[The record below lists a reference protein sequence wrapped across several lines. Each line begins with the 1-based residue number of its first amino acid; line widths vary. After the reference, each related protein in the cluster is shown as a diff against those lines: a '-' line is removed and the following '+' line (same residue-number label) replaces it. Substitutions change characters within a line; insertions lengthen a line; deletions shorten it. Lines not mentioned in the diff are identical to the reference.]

1 MNEQEEINEANADK
15 KWLTYREHISKR
27 FQMRSGKVLPPPP
40 RAATSPSLLICLVLA
55 ALDIGL
61 TACEG
66 FWATHWSD

>member
-40 RAATSPSLLICLVLA
+40 PGSHVPQSFNLSRACRV
-55 ALDIGL
+55 G
-61 TACEG
+61 
-66 FWATHWSD
+66 HWSDGM